1 MPSLTAQQRQTAIDA
16 IIHMEGTDGSNNQ
29 YGPTKPGWGG
39 GNSALSYGQFQ
50 NDISQGENKYD
61 VMSSSQ
67 ALLEM
72 LENYNDDR
80 TLDEKI
86 VTHGSNPAGAKAIRN
101 EATPTDKTYYN
112 IISSALSAPE
122 NLPIWQAQDS
132 ADENSVIDK
141 LNEAINYINDK
152 NPDGSGS
159 LSWSHLDPKALMALA
174 VWTNQHQNIMPMVEA
189 LTAGA
194 SSTKPLTTTGLLDAI
209 YQQPYF

>member
-80 TLDEKI
+80 TLMKKKLLRMDQTQPGQKPYATKLLQPTKHITISYPQRSRPRKI
-86 VTHGSNPAGAKAIRN
+86 FRSGKPRIA
-101 EATPTDKTYYN
+101 PTKT
-112 IISSALSAPE
+112 
-122 NLPIWQAQDS
+122 
-132 ADENSVIDK
+132 
-141 LNEAINYINDK
+141 
-152 NPDGSGS
+152 
-159 LSWSHLDPKALMALA
+159 
-174 VWTNQHQNIMPMVEA
+174 
-189 LTAGA
+189 A
-194 SSTKPLTTTGLLDAI
+194 SSTS
-209 YQQPYF
+209 